1 MRAKLGIDGSDHDLR
16 MLEKK
21 CEDIKEAIDQI
32 RKIDKPLKYI
42 NDERIRAALTTAL
55 ASYIDIRKMLY
66 HSPTGLLWAFGFGYC
81 TPWRLVHQA
90 EEAIIEFDSIQ
101 EIIYGAMRDKM
112 ALQGS
117 EISAKDELLDALI
130 HAVMVLQP
138 TAGVYL
144 KEHQPDRN
152 NITLVDLKERAF
164 EEFISRHGILLQQ
177 HS

>member
-1 MRAKLGIDGSDHDLR
+1 MRGT
-16 MLEKK
+16 
-21 CEDIKEAIDQI
+21 
-32 RKIDKPLKYI
+32 
-42 NDERIRAALTTAL
+42 LTIEL
-55 ASYIDIRKMLY
+55 ASYIDVRKMMY
-66 HSPTGLLWAFGFGYC
+66 NSPTGLLWACGSGYC
-81 TPWRLVHQA
+81 TVWRLVHQA

-144 KEHQPDRN
+144 KEHQPDGN

-164 EEFISRHGILLQQ
+164 EEFLSRQGILPQ
-177 HS
+177 